1 MLDPTA
7 WSSVILGI
15 QWPRKLEKTSEN
27 PQAIPLR
34 PLTVSLSAT
43 SPWFLNTSW
52 DNDHTTTLGSLCQC
66 MTALRTVSSQQQIFE
81 CPRATKH
88 PNQSQQLCK
97 MQDQDTN
104 SKR

>member
-1 MLDPTA
+1 MLDLTA

-52 DNDHTTTLGSLCQC
+52 ENDHTTTLGSLCQC
-66 MTALRTVSSQQQIFE
+66 MTALSEKKLFLISQIPIALFEHLRHAHSSIGF
-81 CPRATKH
+81 P
-88 PNQSQQLCK
+88 
-97 MQDQDTN
+97 M
-104 SKR
+104 